1 LTIDD
6 PEQRGQHFGSLL
18 MRDFLNDQKWMDKP
32 VLVDPQPYMGDD
44 PEYIE
49 YLPNALRDKAYAL
62 GLLDA
67 I

>member
-1 LTIDD
+1 
-6 PEQRGQHFGSLL
+6 